1 MTSGL
6 GSSVLAAL
14 DVGAAVLAPKENGV
28 DPLEEPPP
36 PPVLPKLKM
45 PPAVSFGLFS
55 DTEQAGS
62 EHKHPFVICDYK
74 FSQLTYSKIRKKWAS
89 CRLLDIAI
97 FRMFETEKWSEV

>member
-1 MTSGL
+1 MTTPVTSGL

-45 PPAVSFGLFS
+45 PPVSFGLFS
-55 DTEQAGS
+55 DTEQPGS
-62 EHKHPFVICDYK
+62 EHNHP
-74 FSQLTYSKIRKKWAS
+74 
-89 CRLLDIAI
+89 LL
-97 FRMFETEKWSEV
+97 

>member
-28 DPLEEPPP
+28 DPLEEAP